1 MEQKPL
7 DTNDMLASSN
17 GACDSVPTVSL
28 PSMTAEILKYTVA
41 DENRSPAPKPMD
53 TGHKKAT
60 PAKSSVKTRVK
71 TPRARRTPRSSSA
84 KKISADKLS
93 KKPSMKHIFSASKTL
108 KHVRTSKK
116 TANITRFVSEDY
128 PWHCWQCFR
137 AFSDENDFSK
147 HIKSCSVKRISSFNT
162 DNVSSST
169 VPSLPGCPFCPRDGF
184 QSDLKPFFFTDFNSH
199 VRDVHNKV
207 KQLSCPYCL
216 GKTSR
221 RLQDLVSHIVLEHR
235 VHWRPTPASLVYL
248 RTDDVVHRVVTCL
261 GCGWCTFV
269 LRASDAVQPPTSLS
283 SHLSRCASHGG
294 QIHLVCLPPGINA
307 ENPSRQTVARLTE
320 AAYAVS
326 ETFGQRFPGVRGFT
340 DLTAK
345 RPPPLAL
352 KYESPL
358 RNKHVIPKVRVNEG
372 KVIESTATASVT
384 VEEVESPP
392 PQPPVEP
399 PPAVQD
405 AEVAENLVPVED
417 QVTVTV
423 KPTSKKEPA
432 PPPPPAGSSNFV
444 PKGIF
449 DVPLDLPPPPPPQ
462 LMRPAKKVVSRVYVC
477 PICGDNALASLRE
490 RDEHLQSEHHGELV
504 FPCQLCGMAYPLYI
518 ALRRHAVLKHSSN
531 FDAVLYGKPD
541 AEPVDCPYCEL
552 VAFTRPEVLRLH
564 LSKIHPDQVQQQAVV
579 AAVASSLGPEE
590 DDLKDKDWT
599 GNSKSTERKTKETTS
614 RRGNHHHSTK
624 SGEAF
629 SEIDLL
635 DDPDLLESVE
645 SPFGFSDVS
654 RRGSGARGVSGRG
667 IGGFRGRRRGGR
679 RSHGRARGGKASGG
693 MAAAVAPTFLSQ
705 RPLLVGRPQ
714 APGAVDASAVQ
725 SDNLAAAGGE
735 KLEMAGTGSLGP
747 SLVLTTVAMDPLEA
761 LLLHASGALAPATC
775 RLCGPQNQVML
786 DNEKEVC
793 IHLEL
798 DHNLSSACEQLG
810 CQACGRIFFGPN
822 HRQDLIGHF
831 RISHQGQ
838 EMALKCPNH
847 EPVHITTSEQDEESD
862 AAAGD
867 DDDPTALMTITG
879 GGCPA
884 KFTSARLRESHLAAD
899 PTLQPGWACPL
910 QLEAELL
917 QAMSSPV
924 QMADGFDPI
933 VLATEIAA
941 DAAGQM
947 ILAYGCPN
955 CSRVFTGENCT
966 ARYLT
971 HRSHCDAMAAA
982 ATGVVEEQ
990 HFAVVTTT
998 DACGG
1003 GGTMEVV
1010 EPAVL
1015 STTPE
1020 PMQQ

>member
-1 MEQKPL
+1 M
-7 DTNDMLASSN
+7 A
-17 GACDSVPTVSL
+17 A
-28 PSMTAEILKYTVA
+28 
-41 DENRSPAPKPMD
+41 
-53 TGHKKAT
+53 
-60 PAKSSVKTRVK
+60 
-71 TPRARRTPRSSSA
+71 
-84 KKISADKLS
+84 
-93 KKPSMKHIFSASKTL
+93 
-108 KHVRTSKK
+108 
-116 TANITRFVSEDY
+116 
-128 PWHCWQCFR
+128 
-137 AFSDENDFSK
+137 
-147 HIKSCSVKRISSFNT
+147 
-162 DNVSSST
+162 
-169 VPSLPGCPFCPRDGF
+169 LPGCPFCPRDGF
-184 QSDLKPFFFTDFNSH
+184 QSDLKPFFFGDFNAH
-199 VRDVHNKV
+199 VRVAHSKV
-207 KQLSCPYCL
+207 KELSCPYCL

-221 RLQDLVSHIVLEHR
+221 RLQELVSHIVLEHR

-294 QIHLVCLPPGINA
+294 QIHLVRLSPGSDGDK
-307 ENPSRQTVARLTE
+307 PSRQTVARLTE
-320 AAYAVS
+320 AACAVS

-340 DLTAK
+340 DLTTK

-358 RNKHVIPKVRVNEG
+358 RNKHVVPEVRVNEG
-372 KVIESTATASVT
+372 KVIESTAVT
-384 VEEVESPP
+384 NVTSEEVESAPT
-392 PQPPVEP
+392 QPPVEP
-399 PPAVQD
+399 SLVVQD
-405 AEVAENLVPVED
+405 SEVTEKSDPVNE
-417 QVTVTV
+417 QASSAGKSTT
-423 KPTSKKEPA
+423 KKEPA
-432 PPPPPAGSSNFV
+432 PPPPSSFA

-449 DVPLDLPPPPPPQ
+449 DVPLDLPPPPPAQ
-462 LMRPAKKVVSRVYVC
+462 MMRPAKKVASRVYVC
-477 PICGDNALASLRE
+477 PICGDNALSSLRE
-490 RDEHLQSEHHGELV
+490 RDEHLQAEHHGELV

-564 LSKIHPDQVQQQAVV
+564 LTKIHPDQVQQQAVV
-579 AAVASSLGPEE
+579 AAVASALGPEE
-590 DDLKDKDWT
+590 DDLNDKDWT
-599 GNSKSTERKTKETTS
+599 GSSKSTERKTKEPAS
-614 RRGNHHHSTK
+614 RRGNHHHSATK

-629 SEIDLL
+629 NEIDLL

-645 SPFGFSDVS
+645 SPFGFGGTS
-654 RRGSGARGVSGRG
+654 RRGSGT
-667 IGGFRGRRRGGR
+667 RRGG
-679 RSHGRARGGKASGG
+679 GGARGRGRGGAGSRGGARAAKASV
-693 MAAAVAPTFLSQ
+693 VAPSFLSQ
-705 RPLLVGRPQ
+705 RPLLVGQSQ
-714 APGAVDASAVQ
+714 ASGTIDASASYTVLQ
-725 SDNLAAAGGE
+725 PTNLAAGDE
-735 KLEMAGTGSLGP
+735 KSEVVGTGTLGGP
-747 SLVLTTVAMDPLEA
+747 LLLTAVAMDPLEA
-761 LLLHASGALAPATC
+761 VLLHASGALAPATC
-775 RLCGPQNQVML
+775 RLCGPQNPVML
-786 DNEKEVC
+786 DNEKELC

-798 DHNLSSACEQLG
+798 DHNLSSTCEQLG

-847 EPVHITTSEQDEESD
+847 EPVHITTSEQDEENGT
-862 AAAGD
+862 AAGD
-867 DDDPTALMTITG
+867 DSSALMTITG

-982 ATGVVEEQ
+982 AAGVVEEQ

-998 DACGG
+998 DGG
-1003 GGTMEVV
+1003 GGGVQAV
-1010 EPAVL
+1010 GPAPL
-1015 STTPE
+1015 STIPE